1 MSFGHDG
8 YIGEVMKNYMPEES
22 LYMLRYHSF
31 YSAHRHGAYRHLM
44 SDHDVEMFDWVNKF
58 NVYDLY
64 SKGHTK
70 PNLKELKPYYDDLFA
85 EFFPAKIAW

>member
-1 MSFGHDG
+1 
-8 YIGEVMKNYMPEES
+8 MKNYMPEES

-44 SDHDVEMFDWVNKF
+44 SDHDIEMLEWVNKF

-70 PNLKELKPYYDDLFA
+70 PNVAELKPYNLLSSDASGAQFLVCDKY
-85 EFFPAKIAW
+85 